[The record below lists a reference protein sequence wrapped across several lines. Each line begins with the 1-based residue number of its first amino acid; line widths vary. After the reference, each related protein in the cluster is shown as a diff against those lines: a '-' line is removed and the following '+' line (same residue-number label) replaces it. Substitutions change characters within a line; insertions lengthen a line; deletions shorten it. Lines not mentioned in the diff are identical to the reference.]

1 MNVQEK
7 YQLWLDNVTDEELK
21 KELEQMQADAVKKE
35 NAFFK
40 DLEFGTGGLR
50 GILGVGSNCLNVYT
64 IGKIT
69 QGIADYMN
77 KKGLKR
83 VAISFD
89 SRIKSHLFAKRTA
102 SVFASNGIET
112 FITEELMPTPFLSY
126 ITRELK
132 AEIGVMITASH
143 NPAKYNGYKV
153 YGSDG
158 CQITEDAVKEI
169 LPCIEEVSE
178 FLVECKDFNDLLQ
191 GGKISY
197 VPASLTE
204 DFLNKV
210 LALSNY
216 SLSNLSVT
224 YTPLNG
230 AGYKLVPQ
238 ALKRAGLVNLNTVK
252 EQSYPDG
259 NFTTCPFP
267 NPEKEEALALG
278 LEYAKSSDSD
288 LLLAT
293 DPDCD
298 RVGVAVKHKGEYK
311 LLSGNEVGVLLTD
324 YLFNVQKERGTWPK
338 NPVVVKTI
346 VTTDL
351 VKKLASEYCFEVV
364 EVLTGFK
371 YIGEVI
377 SNLEAKGERN
387 RFVLGFEESYGYLSG
402 AHVRDKDGVNGALII
417 SEMTAYYKDQGLTL
431 IDKIEQLYARYGLY
445 EHKLLTYTFEGASGN
460 AEMKRRLALLRSN
473 LPDEII
479 GVPVANCIDY
489 LTQEKYPLPK
499 ANVLSFE
506 LSDGCKII
514 VRPSGTEPL
523 IKCYLTVCFDKA
535 KNAVRL
541 RAYKGFLDKLFA
553 ND

>member
-77 KKGLKR
+77 YKGLKR

-102 SVFASNGIET
+102 SVFASNGIEA

-153 YGSDG
+153 YGGDG

-169 LPCIEEVSE
+169 LPCIERVSE
-178 FLVECKDFNDLLQ
+178 FSVNCKDFNELLQ

-238 ALKRAGLVNLNTVK
+238 ALKRAGLTALNLVD
-252 EQSYPDG
+252 EQSYPNG

-278 LEYAKSSDSD
+278 LKYAKSSGSD

-311 LLSGNEVGVLLTD
+311 LLSGNEIGVLLTD
-324 YLFNVQKERGTWPK
+324 YLFNVQKERGTLPK

-351 VKKLASEYCFEVV
+351 VKKLANKHGFEVV

-377 SNLEAKGERN
+377 SNLEANGEVN

-402 AHVRDKDGVNGALII
+402 AHVRDKDGVNGSLII

-431 IDKIEQLYARYGLY
+431 VDKIEQLYVEYGLY

-473 LPDEII
+473 LPDEIV
-479 GVPVANCIDY
+479 GVPVTSYIDY

-535 KNAVRL
+535 KNTVRL

-553 ND
+553 NA